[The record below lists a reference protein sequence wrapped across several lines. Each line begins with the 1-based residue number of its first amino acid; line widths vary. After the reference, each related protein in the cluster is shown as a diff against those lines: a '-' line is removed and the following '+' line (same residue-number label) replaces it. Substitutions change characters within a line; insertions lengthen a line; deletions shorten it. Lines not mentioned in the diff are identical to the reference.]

1 MGRFSRR
8 CEWWG
13 LSQAPEK
20 TQMLLEAGSLG
31 WGGLELDLHGLCCW
45 FSFRF
50 QGLPGEGKHLL
61 PP

>member
-45 FSFRF
+45 FSPKS
-50 QGLPGEGKHLL
+50 Q
-61 PP
+61 